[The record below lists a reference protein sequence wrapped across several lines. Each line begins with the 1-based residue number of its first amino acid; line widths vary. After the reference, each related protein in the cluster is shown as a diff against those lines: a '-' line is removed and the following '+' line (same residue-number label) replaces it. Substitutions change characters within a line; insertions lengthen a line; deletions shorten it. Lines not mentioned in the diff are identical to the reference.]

1 MSDDAVLKNRLT
13 DTFFTSQVAQLIALT
28 ARHAI
33 PAIYPW
39 REHVAQGGLMSYG
52 ANLADG
58 YRQAG
63 VYVGRVLNVVP
74 NPPIC
79 RSRNRPT
86 SYLSLISGLPR
97 RSGWI
102 ITYLRLARG
111 RPPAGTQLQLKV
123 TPKCRVPNGRG
134 DSY

>member
-86 SYLSLISGLPR
+86 SYLSLISDC
-97 RSGWI
+97 
-102 ITYLRLARG
+102 
-111 RPPAGTQLQLKV
+111 QE
-123 TPKCRVPNGRG
+123 GRG
-134 DSY
+134 GSSPIYGSHGDARRRERNFN